1 MAYLLCSLL
10 NSSSISLGAVVSFDM
25 AITSMLLQSLSMLCD
40 AYCLWCLHTGE
51 LCFERKKKAW
61 IYLEIRILKKR
72 RRGRR
77 RKEGGGGGRGERGE
91 GKQNSKLDKRGC
103 EILNFGQC
111 LGPLNQWQNSCA
123 GCSGYWV
130 SLFLY
135 FWAESRC
142 CSGIK

>member
-25 AITSMLLQSLSMLCD
+25 AITSMLLQSLSVLCD

-61 IYLEIRILKKR
+61 IYLEIRILRK

-77 RKEGGGGGRGERGE
+77 RKEGGGGRGE
-91 GKQNSKLDKRGC
+91 GKYNSKLDKRGC
-103 EILNFGQC
+103 EII
-111 LGPLNQWQNSCA
+111 LGSVLDHWISDKTLALVAVDTGFHCFCISEQRVDVVQ
-123 GCSGYWV
+123 
-130 SLFLY
+130 
-135 FWAESRC
+135 E
-142 CSGIK
+142 